1 MVFNI
6 RTSPVTLSLC
16 KTCQEVYAF
25 SVPMGYPVDNGLY
38 SEASSFCF
46 YRIGA
51 VQQGRL
57 MGTAPAYVQALVVVS
72 GGGERGTAS
81 ALLLPYYYSVHIQ
94 HEC

>member
-1 MVFNI
+1 MAGSCGVWLHILPHEMFHNGFNI
-6 RTSPVTLSLC
+6 HTSPVTLSLC

-25 SVPMGYPVDNGLY
+25 SVPMCYPFDNGIY

-57 MGTAPAYVQALVVVS
+57 MGTAPAYVQALVVVL
-72 GGGERGTAS
+72 GEGAT
-81 ALLLPYYYSVHIQ
+81 
-94 HEC
+94 